1 MALLDDL
8 VDYHFRKIKPRYMKY
23 QKLYEGKAKIFKKS
37 RMKVGKNKP
46 CNKIANDFC
55 GQIID
60 TTVGYFL
67 GNPITI
73 NYTEKENKAVGTQTA
88 EADVGVDLGEIKT
101 TDTAVQDELDGILQ
115 ENYRDDLFME
125 WGKESMIKSV
135 SHLLVYQDE
144 QSKTTTVSAAF
155 IKAGAVDLI
164 GGTEC
169 GVEEHVKLFKKAGIW
184 IEDGTITPEKGD
196 IVVFN
201 WDDATQPNDG
211 YSDHIGVTKY

>member
-1 MALLDDL
+1 MREKRRMRTVITKRPIDNEFNIEKKESRFNVALLDDL

-23 QKLYEGKAKIFKKS
+23 QKLYEGKAKIFKRA
-37 RMKVGKNKP
+37 RMKEKNKP

-88 EADVGVDLGEIKT
+88 EADVGVDLKELKT

-125 WGKESMIKSV
+125 WGKECMIKTILRKEV
-135 SHLLVYQDE
+135 TVMAVIYATLIIKGK
-144 QSKTTTVSAAF
+144 KTFAEVP
-155 IKAGAVDLI
+155 AVLKDKVKEILIDL
-164 GGTEC
+164 E
-169 GVEEHVKLFKKAGIW
+169 L
-184 IEDGTITPEKGD
+184 PEL
-196 IVVFN
+196 
-201 WDDATQPNDG
+201 AE
-211 YSDHIGVTKY
+211 